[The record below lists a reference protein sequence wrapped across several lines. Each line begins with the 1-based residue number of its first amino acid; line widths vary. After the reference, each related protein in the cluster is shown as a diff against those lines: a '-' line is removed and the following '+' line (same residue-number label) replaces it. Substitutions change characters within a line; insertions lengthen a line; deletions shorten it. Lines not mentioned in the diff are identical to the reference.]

1 MKNKMKK
8 VGLILPALVI
18 ALFQTGCKQ
27 TPADGHEAIAPVPVK
42 VIEVNAGGAGGALS
56 YSGTIEEDNATLLSF
71 SAAGTIRSLNLSEG
85 QHIAKG
91 QLVGSVDATRAESAY
106 EGAKAVLAQAQDAY
120 NRIKL
125 LYDSKSVPEIKW
137 VEVQSKLQQARSAEQ
152 IARKALNDCRLYAPV
167 SGVVSEK
174 MAEVGQNVM
183 PGVPVAKIVS
193 TGSLKARIA
202 VPEGEVALF
211 STGRKVVVEVGALN
225 NRRFDA
231 VVAEKGVVAN
241 PLSRSYEVKFRIQ
254 GAVKDLLP
262 GMVATVTLPDAA
274 ARPREAAVE
283 QVVIP
288 ANVVQI
294 DEDNHTFVWT
304 VRDGK
309 ACRVYVEC
317 GEFVDDGVV
326 VTSGL
331 SHGDKVIVAGQH
343 KVSSGMAVAV
353 R

>member
-8 VGLILPALVI
+8 VGLILSALVV

-27 TPADGHEAIAPVPVK
+27 TPAEGHEAIAPVPVK
-42 VIEVNAGGAGGALS
+42 VIEVNAGGAGGVLS

-120 NRIKL
+120 NRIKQ

-211 STGRKVVVEVGALN
+211 SAGRKVVVEVGALN

-331 SHGDKVIVAGQH
+331 SRGDKVIVVGQH

>member
-8 VGLILPALVI
+8 VGLILSALVV

-27 TPADGHEAIAPVPVK
+27 TPAEGHEAIAPVTVK
-42 VIEVNAGGAGGALS
+42 VIEVNAGGAGGVLS

-120 NRIKL
+120 NRIKQ

-211 STGRKVVVEVGALN
+211 SAGRKVVVEVGALN

-331 SHGDKVIVAGQH
+331 SRGDKVIVVGQH